1 VSGPSSALG
10 VRWRASAVLPY
21 EDPRSAV
28 AGLRA
33 ELRHLVASGVQP
45 GRPDWRTFAVTGPE
59 RTTDARG
66 RVWYSYSAVLQG
78 AGD

>member
-1 VSGPSSALG
+1 VSGAGSALG
-10 VRWRASAVLPY
+10 IRWRASAALPC

-33 ELRHLVASGVQP
+33 ELRRRVASGEQP
-45 GRPDWRTFAVTGPE
+45 GTPDWRTFSVTGPE

-66 RVWYSYSAVLQG
+66 RVWYSYSATLSG
-78 AGD
+78 A